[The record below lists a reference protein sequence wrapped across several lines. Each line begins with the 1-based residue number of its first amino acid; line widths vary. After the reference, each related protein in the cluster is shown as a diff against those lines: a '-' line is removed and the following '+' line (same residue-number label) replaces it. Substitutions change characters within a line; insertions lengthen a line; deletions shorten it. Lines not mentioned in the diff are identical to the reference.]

1 MQLDIVTPDRRVVV
15 GKADDVV
22 IPALGKDGIGVAEIV
37 ILPGHAPWLGMLGT
51 GVLRFVAEGKE
62 VRLMISGGFAEVDHD
77 RVTLMCESAALQ
89 GEVVAESE
97 RKSLH
102 DLEKQLAALG
112 AASEGDENYTRL
124 KAEVDRS
131 AARLSLLNK

>member
-22 IPALGKDGIGVAEIV
+22 IPAVEGEID

-51 GVLRFVAEGKE
+51 GILRFVAEGKE
-62 VRLMISGGFAEVDHD
+62 VRLMISGGFAEVDSD
-77 RVTLMCESAALQ
+77 RVVLMCESAALQ
-89 GEVVAESE
+89 GEVIAESE

-112 AASEGDENYTRL
+112 ATAEDDEGYQKL

-131 AARLSLLNK
+131 AARLTLLK

>member
-22 IPALGKDGIGVAEIV
+22 IPAREGEID
-37 ILPGHAPWLGMLGT
+37 ILPGHAPYLGMLGT

-62 VRLMISGGFAEVDHD
+62 MRLMVSGGFVEVDND
-77 RVTLMCESAALQ
+77 KIVLMCESAALQ
-89 GEVVAESE
+89 GEIVAEDE

-102 DLEKQLAALG
+102 ELEKQLASLG
-112 AASEGDENYTRL
+112 ATADDDEGYKKL

-131 AARLSLLNK
+131 AAKLTLLK

>member
-22 IPALGKDGIGVAEIV
+22 IPAREGEID
-37 ILPGHAPWLGMLGT
+37 ILPGHAPYLGMLGT
-51 GVLRFVAEGKE
+51 GVLRFIAEGKE
-62 VRLMISGGFAEVDHD
+62 MRLMVSGGFVEVDND
-77 RVTLMCESAALQ
+77 RIVLMCESAALQ
-89 GEVVAESE
+89 GEIVADEE

-102 DLEKQLAALG
+102 ELEKQLAGLG
-112 AASEGDENYTRL
+112 ATADDDESYKAL

-131 AARLSLLNK
+131 AAKLTLLK